1 MKKILNKRLNWDKY
15 TWEDFEDICFEYVS
29 ERYNSDAYI
38 VQITQRKKDG
48 GRDIIISDIII
59 PHLPS
64 FVNPFPTNSYFFQH
78 KTSPFSPFSKGAFRI
93 FTILILCRRQNPH
106 SVSRVESF

>member
-1 MKKILNKRLNWDKY
+1 MYYPIKTLLSHKIGKLKALPPKQSRNRTL
-15 TWEDFEDICFEYVS
+15 
-29 ERYNSDAYI
+29 
-38 VQITQRKKDG
+38 
-48 GRDIIISDIII
+48 IIHPIDIII

-106 SVSRVESF
+106 SVSRVESFQDFHLDIGCNMQVNLGGL